1 MRAIES
7 AQLNSWLPTKIGFI
21 LFFSFLSL
29 SIQAQNLVNINQ
41 IRVSKDY
48 DASFVLDLYSND
60 VVTVQYS
67 KNGGKAN
74 IEDIV
79 VRVIDLN
86 LQEPRVLD
94 EFKSSGKKFKAPYDG
109 KYRVDFI
116 YVGKGGIR
124 LIRER
129 YLDLKIKIDNDGY
142 FELEDGE
149 TREIF
154 HAFKCVIDEGREN
167 ALQMTYY
174 LTKGDRITIE
184 SADQKSA
191 FLQLYIQQLGKNF
204 SVSNGS
210 IIEIT
215 KDNYYTFFFYLKE
228 SEGSL
233 LNLRELLENDEILF
247 QDLSIYREKAI
258 SFDPSSTATNIGNEY
273 NSGGT
278 GQDENEGE
286 SEEDAFQQNFL
297 DIQKMMENSN
307 NSSAETT
314 KMIAE
319 MMMEM
324 QKRQEE
330 MMNKKNVRTEVF
342 ATEFDEEFLLEP
354 ELNFAV
360 QNGNRQCKELSI
372 FNTNYQFWFYW
383 VGVGDQ
389 ASKAFEEQNNK
400 ITQSFR
406 KSLGNAFAEHLYFKY
421 APEENSKTK
430 RQPQFP
436 DENDFSNYLS
446 EDIEYAIVDLR
457 NKTAFENGDR
467 YTKKN
472 SSSRVGKFITSDY
485 GLCPKP
491 LNPDETLYFCA
502 HNNNKTT
509 AVNVYF
515 KYFLITVEQET
526 Y

>member
-1 MRAIES
+1 MSLKSI
-7 AQLNSWLPTKIGFI
+7 LNPFLGSLLIFI
-21 LFFSFLSL
+21 FLSV
-29 SIQAQNLVNINQ
+29 SVRSENMININQ
-41 IRVSKDY
+41 IRISKDY
-48 DASFVLDLYSND
+48 DASFVLDLYNND
-60 VVTVQYS
+60 ELTIQYS
-67 KNGGKAN
+67 KNGGKAGL
-74 IEDIV
+74 EDLV

-94 EFKSSGKKFKAPYDG
+94 EFKSSGKRFKAPYDG
-109 KYRVDFI
+109 KYRIDFI
-116 YVGKGGIR
+116 YTGKGGIR

-167 ALQMTYY
+167 AFQMTYY
-174 LTKGDRITIE
+174 FTKGDRITIG

-191 FLQLYIQQLGKNF
+191 FLQLYVQQLGKNF
-204 SVSNGS
+204 SVSNSGT
-210 IIEIT
+210 IEIT
-215 KDNYYTFFFYLKE
+215 KDNYYTLFFYLQE
-228 SEGSL
+228 SEGGSI
-233 LNLRELLENDEILF
+233 LNLRQFLENDDILF

-258 SFDPSSTATNIGNEY
+258 SFDPTSTATSIGNQTNGA
-273 NSGGT
+273 NS
-278 GQDENEGE
+278 DEEEGSE
-286 SEEDAFQQNFL
+286 SSEDALQQNFM

-307 NSSAETT
+307 SSSAETT
-314 KMIAE
+314 QMIAE

-330 MMNKKNVRTEVF
+330 MMNKKNIRTEVF
-342 ATEFDEEFLLEP
+342 ATEFDQEFLLEP
-354 ELNFAV
+354 EFNFAI
-360 QNGNRQCKELSI
+360 QNGNRRCVELSI

-383 VGVGDQ
+383 VGVGDK
-389 ASKAFEEQNNK
+389 ASKAYEEHNNK

-421 APEENSKTK
+421 APEENSKVK
-430 RQPQFP
+430 RQPHFP
-436 DENDFSNYLS
+436 DENDFSAYLS
-446 EDIEYAIVDLR
+446 EDIEYAIVDFR

-467 YTKKN
+467 YIKKN
-472 SSSRVGKFITSDY
+472 SSGKVGKFITSDY
-485 GLCPKP
+485 GLSPKP
-491 LNPDETLYFCA
+491 ISSDDTLYFCA

-509 AVNVYF
+509 AVNVFF
-515 KYFLITVEQET
+515 KYFLITVEQEE

>member
-1 MRAIES
+1 MI
-7 AQLNSWLPTKIGFI
+7 
-21 LFFSFLSL
+21 
-29 SIQAQNLVNINQ
+29 NINQ

-48 DASFVLDLYSND
+48 DASFVLDLYNND
-60 VVTVQYS
+60 EITIQFS
-67 KNGGKAN
+67 KIGGKASM
-74 IEDIV
+74 EDLV

-86 LQEPRVLD
+86 LQEPRILK
-94 EFKSSGKKFKAPYDG
+94 EFNSSGKSFKAPYDG
-109 KYRVDFI
+109 KYRIDFI
-116 YVGKGGIR
+116 YTGKGGIK

-154 HAFKCVIDEGREN
+154 HAFKCVIDEGRDN
-167 ALQMTYY
+167 AMQMTYY
-174 LTKGDRITIE
+174 FTKGDRITIG

-191 FLQLYIQQLGKNF
+191 FLQLYIQQLGKNY
-204 SVSNGS
+204 SVSS
-210 IIEIT
+210 SSTIEIT
-215 KDNYYTFFFYLKE
+215 KDNYYTLFFYLQE
-228 SEGSL
+228 SEGGSI
-233 LNLRELLENDEILF
+233 LNLRELLDNDEILF

-258 SFDPSSTATNIGNEY
+258 SFDPTNSATALGNTNSTNNNSSKGEGAE
-273 NSGGT
+273 
-278 GQDENEGE
+278 EGE
-286 SEEDAFQQNFL
+286 DPFQQNMM

-314 KMIAE
+314 QMIAE

-354 ELNFAV
+354 EFNFAV
-360 QNGNRQCKELSI
+360 QNGNRRCVELSI

-389 ASKAFEEQNNK
+389 ASKAYEKHNEK

-421 APEENSKTK
+421 APDDNSKTK
-430 RQPQFP
+430 RQPPFP
-436 DENDFSNYLS
+436 DENEYPEYLS
-446 EDIEYAIVDLR
+446 EDIEYAIVDFK
-457 NKTAFENGDR
+457 NKIAFENGDR
-467 YTKKN
+467 AKKKN
-472 SSSRVGKFITSDY
+472 SSGKVGKFITSDY
-485 GLCPKP
+485 GLSPKP
-491 LNPDETLYFCA
+491 MSSDDTLYFCA

-515 KYFLITVEQET
+515 KYFLITVEQEE